1 MRYHLAE
8 KTLLALTEALGQAVK
23 ERVRGV
29 LRGLVMVLTHHGANS
44 VVLTSATEQFAVYL
58 SVEQETL
65 FLKRA
70 KLLTQTPMAW
80 FLRCPAPECETTDRI
95 VFHGAWRRWSKSRL
109 IAYNRRNVHLWFSF
123 LQCKRSSL
131 PLSTGIV
138 YETYQKHQAR
148 MTRPDPLAGVE
159 GDAIVARFLQLLK
172 PVTDMIKSGLARVVD
187 RELYLL
193 DHHAS
198 QNASWEGGRKDLGQL
213 GALRSRLIEEHTGK
227 SEPVFAPRR
236 TDVLRMSWEPIV
248 ASKSSAS
255 IGSTSKEKVAVSY
268 TTLVQNHVESELGDP
283 DLGRTWVDSIRSW
296 AIQDITRYEGVLP
309 AEIQAVLEPLKVR
322 VISKGPSAPYYFAK
336 GLQSALHGI
345 MRHMP
350 CFRLIGRPL
359 SPTDLMDL
367 DRGEQA
373 DLWYSGDY
381 EASTDNSSARLGM
394 AIFETLVSELDD
406 CDIDVYK
413 AVLAPH
419 LVNYPRVPGMPDLAP
434 VLQTNGQLMGSV
446 LSFPVLCLM
455 NLGLYLQTVF
465 DGIDSPTKKQIT
477 EACDK
482 VLINGDDIL
491 YRASRAETE
500 RHAANG
506 KAVGLSMSVGKTY
519 AHRRYANV
527 NSTSIDYVMGGD
539 RTGTPCQIDFLNTGL
554 FFGQHKVM
562 GRVGADVEE
571 GSKSSTTSVID
582 TFLSGAL
589 PGRQAELL
597 GEFLHQNA
605 PAIRQETR
613 GRNLFIAKSLGGM
626 GVRRPVGFRLRATVG
641 QMQLAGVLYSLTDN
655 PMVAIQPYFRKVYR
669 TAASKIEPWVPM
681 VSSPKELRELTSR
694 FRRQYNRI
702 RKSALLEAGIT
713 SSSRWSW
720 LERSPA
726 Q

>member
-1 MRYHLAE
+1 
-8 KTLLALTEALGQAVK
+8 
-23 ERVRGV
+23 
-29 LRGLVMVLTHHGANS
+29 
-44 VVLTSATEQFAVYL
+44 
-58 SVEQETL
+58 
-65 FLKRA
+65 
-70 KLLTQTPMAW
+70 
-80 FLRCPAPECETTDRI
+80 
-95 VFHGAWRRWSKSRL
+95 
-109 IAYNRRNVHLWFSF
+109 
-123 LQCKRSSL
+123 
-131 PLSTGIV
+131 
-138 YETYQKHQAR
+138 
-148 MTRPDPLAGVE
+148 
-159 GDAIVARFLQLLK
+159 
-172 PVTDMIKSGLARVVD
+172 
-187 RELYLL
+187 
-193 DHHAS
+193 
-198 QNASWEGGRKDLGQL
+198 
-213 GALRSRLIEEHTGK
+213 
-227 SEPVFAPRR
+227 
-236 TDVLRMSWEPIV
+236 
-248 ASKSSAS
+248 
-255 IGSTSKEKVAVSY
+255 
-268 TTLVQNHVESELGDP
+268 
-283 DLGRTWVDSIRSW
+283 
-296 AIQDITRYEGVLP
+296 
-309 AEIQAVLEPLKVR
+309 
-322 VISKGPSAPYYFAK
+322 
-336 GLQSALHGI
+336 
-345 MRHMP
+345 
-350 CFRLIGRPL
+350 
-359 SPTDLMDL
+359 
-367 DRGEQA
+367 
-373 DLWYSGDY
+373 
-381 EASTDNSSARLGM
+381 
-394 AIFETLVSELDD
+394 
-406 CDIDVYK
+406 
-413 AVLAPH
+413 
-419 LVNYPRVPGMPDLAP
+419 
-434 VLQTNGQLMGSV
+434 MGSV

-641 QMQLAGVLYSLTDN
+641 QMQLAGVLHSLTDN
-655 PMVAIQPYFRKVYR
+655 PMVAIQPYDRKVYR

-702 RKSALLEAGIT
+702 RKSALLEIGIT